1 MGATAVA
8 GLRGGIRSDSDS
20 CDWPLAAW
28 NRPISETEL
37 VKASGLLKP
46 EGTDLMIG
54 AAFSDTAI
62 MARTDLANFRVIH
75 FATHG
80 LVTAP
85 REACPARPALLTSFG
100 RPAPDGTA
108 SDGLLSFNEIF
119 DLKLDA
125 DMVILS
131 ACDTAGQAD
140 VEATRAAGLT
150 TGGGTALEGLVRA
163 FIGAGGRSVLASHWP
178 ASDDFNATQRLIN
191 GLFEAPAGTASGE
204 ALLAAEQ
211 KLMADPNTSHP
222 FYWSDFAVIGDGAR
236 PLLRDIPAVAPAGAT
251 ATAVPNKGASGN
263 HARR

>member
-1 MGATAVA
+1 MAPAMVSN
-8 GLRGGIRSDSDS
+8 LRGGVRGGGDS
-20 CDWPLAAW
+20 CEWPLEAW
-28 NRPISETEL
+28 NRPISEAEL

-46 EGTDLMIG
+46 QGADLLIG

-62 MARTDLANFRVIH
+62 MARKDLDQFRVIH

-85 REACPARPALLTSFG
+85 SDTCPARPALLTSFG
-100 RPAPDGTA
+100 PRAADGSQ

-140 VEATRAAGLT
+140 IEATRAAGLT

-178 ASDDFNATQRLIN
+178 ASDDFNATARLIN
-191 GLFEAPAGTASGE
+191 ALFEAPAGTPSGE
-204 ALLAAEQ
+204 ALLAGEQ

-236 PLLRDIPAVAPAGAT
+236 PLLRSGGMQVAALAGSPT
-251 ATAVPNKGASGN
+251 DSASQAR
-263 HARR
+263 ARR